1 MLIRDP
7 LIFQY
12 HSVLARTTLT
22 YDDLTQLVFG
32 KCLCFGGIIILSQKT
47 ILNFLSFSQC
57 GLLFWQPSYLKHQSL
72 HYTKYKRGYM
82 LLSRFCQIQRK
93 TKLLWD
99 DFFTEK
105 LKIKTSFEKKIL
117 IIFEWKS
124 TAESKKINTIFVLMI
139 CYSKLKIL
147 KNHGWLQKSKHLT
160 NINLISFQ
168 HNKGVQYSF
177 TFPVQPF
184 KVSIILG

>member
-1 MLIRDP
+1 MRW
-7 LIFQY
+7 
-12 HSVLARTTLT
+12 
-22 YDDLTQLVFG
+22 
-32 KCLCFGGIIILSQKT
+32 
-47 ILNFLSFSQC
+47 FLYREAENKNK
-57 GLLFWQPSYLKHQSL
+57 FW
-72 HYTKYKRGYM
+72 
-82 LLSRFCQIQRK
+82 
-93 TKLLWD
+93 
-99 DFFTEK
+99 
-105 LKIKTSFEKKIL
+105 KKIL

-160 NINLISFQ
+160 NINLIYFQ